1 MRIRAQLIRS
11 ASALALAG
19 LASPALAQE
28 AAADPQ
34 GTTQDAE
41 PDQEDDI
48 VVTGIRESLRASIE
62 AKRELGVISEVIT
75 AQDIGKFP
83 DKNVAEALQRVP
95 GIVINR
101 EFGEGERVSLRGT
114 APNLT
119 KTLVNGHAI
128 ATADWF
134 ILEQLAATR
143 SFNYLTLPSEIVGQ
157 LEVYKTPQADVEE
170 GGIGG
175 TINVNTRN
183 PLDLDRLTVS
193 ASAQMVYSELRDSW
207 DPQASGLVSIRNDD
221 ATVGLVLGGVYQK
234 RDIRRDGVEVL
245 GYNQYAVPATI
256 PDPNGVPDANGVV
269 PSIPN
274 PSFNP
279 AYVGSVFPALIGSA
293 LFQQERERWGINAG
307 LQLRSDTLEANF
319 TALYSKF
326 GADNFNQN
334 YLAWG
339 SNALGG
345 GGALSDGTV
354 RDGAIVSGRIDSIPG
369 GRAVVYD
376 AIDRS
381 AFAKTWS
388 QDLDLKWTPNDG
400 GALHFKIGYT
410 EAHGDTES
418 QPFYEGGAPGG
429 FTFDLTGRSPQV
441 SFIGVDPTDP
451 ADLVFDF
458 GSLHQITNTDK
469 EFYLYADYEQELDLG
484 PLNAI
489 KVGGKYTDHDRET
502 VFLATTYGDFFLP
515 LLANGCGGPCDSTD
529 FAGPLTP
536 DDFAENIAE
545 SGTLTRFWQV
555 DRRRLQQIYNGLP
568 ASVRARIPNPPENF
582 RIKEKTYGGYGMV
595 KFGGE
600 RWRGNAGLR
609 VVRTEQTSTGN
620 LIGVPATTP
629 GAVTGNVFGVYLPVT
644 TERAYTDW
652 LPSANLSFD
661 LTPTLLLRLGAGRTV
676 ARPDYT
682 DIVPRISLNPGSLTA
697 AGGNPLVRPYRA
709 DQADLS
715 LEWYPDRDTI
725 VAAAVYYK
733 DVKSYI
739 TDAITQER
747 FPVQTAT
754 PNTSRCTLLNA
765 TDNLYDCLFDV
776 NRRANGPGGA
786 NKGFEFQVSRTLFGG
801 FGVLANYT
809 YSDADVDGGVGEVPG
824 NSKHS
829 VNATGYFEN
838 DLLSARLSYN
848 YRSRFFI
855 TFDRAAPL
863 NQRATESLDGQF
875 AVNVTRNVALTA
887 EAINLTN
894 EKIEQY
900 SGTTDRPRGIYDNG
914 RQFYLGARF
923 RF

>member
-1 MRIRAQLIRS
+1 MRIRRHLIRS
-11 ASALALAG
+11 ASVLALAA
-19 LASPALAQE
+19 LTAPAHAQTS
-28 AAADPQ
+28 AADPQ
-34 GTTQDAE
+34 GTSQDAE
-41 PDQEDDI
+41 PTQDDDI
-48 VVTGIRESLRASIE
+48 VVTGIRESLRASIA
-62 AKRELGVISEVIT
+62 AKRNSGVISEVIT
-75 AQDIGKFP
+75 AEDIGKFP

-134 ILEQLAATR
+134 VLEQLAATR

-157 LEVYKTPQADVEE
+157 LDVYKSPQADVEE

-183 PLDLDRLTVS
+183 PLDLPTFS
-193 ASAQMVYSELRDSW
+193 FSGSAQVVYSELRKSW
-207 DPQASGLVSIRNDD
+207 DPQASGLVSFRNEEE
-221 ATVGLVLGGVYQK
+221 TVGFLLGGVYQK

-245 GYNQYAVPATI
+245 GYQPVTVAGGTAQ
-256 PDPNGVPDANGVV
+256 V
-269 PSIPN
+269 PS
-274 PSFNP
+274 
-279 AYVGSVFPALIGSA
+279 LIGSA
-293 LFQQERERWGINAG
+293 LFQQERERWGVNAG
-307 LQLRSDTLEANF
+307 LQLRRDSLEVNV
-319 TALYSKF
+319 TGLYSRF

-334 YLAWG
+334 FLAWG

-345 GGALSDGTV
+345 GGTLTNATVRNGTV
-354 RDGAIVSGRIDSIPG
+354 VSGRIDSIAG

-376 AIDRS
+376 AIDRT
-381 AFAKTWS
+381 AYAETWNQDVDVKFAPWENGS
-388 QDLDLKWTPNDG
+388 
-400 GALHFKIGYT
+400 LHFKIGYT

-441 SFIGVDPTDP
+441 SFIGIDPTRP

-469 EFYLYADYEQELDLG
+469 EFYVYGDFEQSLG
-484 PLNAI
+484 DGFLNSVKI
-489 KVGGKYTDHDRET
+489 GGKFTDHDRET
-502 VFLATTYGDFFLP
+502 TFLATTFGGFFLP

-536 DDFAENIAE
+536 GNFLGNVAAA
-545 SGTLTRFWQV
+545 GTLRRFWQV
-555 DRRRLQQIYNGLP
+555 DRTRLQQIYNGQP

-582 RIKEKTYGGYGMV
+582 TINEKTYGGYGMV
-595 KFGGE
+595 KFGGGGF
-600 RWRGNAGLR
+600 RGNVGVR
-609 VVRTEQTSTGN
+609 VIRTEQTSAGN
-620 LIGVPATTP
+620 LIGIPATTP
-629 GAVTGNVFGVYLPVT
+629 GAVTDNAFGVFLPVSQT
-644 TERAYTDW
+644 RRYTDV
-652 LPSANLSFD
+652 LPSANVAFD
-661 LTPTLLLRLGAGRTV
+661 LSRSLVLRLGAGETV

-697 AGGNPLVRPYRA
+697 AGGNPNVDPYRA
-709 DQADLS
+709 RQADVS
-715 LEWYPDRDTI
+715 LEWYPDRDTLFA
-725 VAAAVYYK
+725 VALYYK
-733 DVKSYI
+733 DIDSYI

-765 TDNLYDCLFDV
+765 TDNLYNCLFDV
-776 NRRANGPGGA
+776 NRRANGPGGE
-786 NKGFEFQVSRTLFGG
+786 NKGVEVQLSRALFAG

-809 YSDADVDGGVGEVPG
+809 YSDASIDDAPDGLDREVPG

-829 VNATGYFEN
+829 FNVTGFFEN

-848 YRSRFFI
+848 YRSSFFI

-863 NQRATESLDGQF
+863 NQRATESLDGQL
-875 AVNVTRNVALTA
+875 AVNVTPNVALTA

-894 EKIEQY
+894 EKIEQF
-900 SGTTDRPRGIYDNG
+900 SGTTDRPRAIYDNG
-914 RQFYLGARF
+914 RQFYFGARF

>member
-1 MRIRAQLIRS
+1 MRLRARLVRS
-11 ASALALAG
+11 VSVIALAG
-19 LASPALAQE
+19 LAHPALAQQ

-34 GTTQDAE
+34 GTTQDVE
-41 PDQEDDI
+41 VQEDVI
-48 VVTGIRESLRASIE
+48 VTGIRQSVRASIQ
-62 AKRELGVISEVIT
+62 AKRESGVISEVIT

-95 GIVINR
+95 GVVINR

-134 ILEQLAATR
+134 VLEQLSATR

-157 LEVYKTPQADVEE
+157 LEVYKSPQADVEE

-183 PLDLDRLTVS
+183 PLDLPKLSVS
-193 ASAQMVYSELRDSW
+193 GSAQMVYSELRGSW
-207 DPQASGLVSIRNDD
+207 DPQVSGLVSFRND
-221 ATVGLVLGGVYQK
+221 ASTVGLVLGAVYQK

-245 GYNQYAVPATI
+245 GYTPYAVPATI
-256 PDPNGVPDANGVV
+256 PGTPAGPVTL
-269 PSIPN
+269 PN
-274 PSFNP
+274 PAFDP
-279 AYVGSVFPALIGSA
+279 ALVGSSFPSLIGSA
-293 LFQQERERWGINAG
+293 LFQQERERYGFNVG
-307 LQLRSDTLEANF
+307 LQMRSDTLEANV
-319 TALYSKF
+319 TGLYSKF

-345 GGALSDGTV
+345 GGRLSGGVVQDGT
-354 RDGAIVSGRIDSIPG
+354 IVAGRIDSIPG

-376 AIDRS
+376 AIDRT
-381 AFAKTWS
+381 AFAETWN
-388 QDLDLKWTPNDG
+388 QDVDLKWTPRDG
-400 GALHFKIGYT
+400 TSVHFKVGYT

-429 FTFDLTGRSPQV
+429 FTFDLRGRTPQV

-451 ADLVFDF
+451 GDLDFDF
-458 GSLHQITNTDK
+458 ASLHQITNTDK
-469 EFYLYADYEQELDLG
+469 EFYVYADFEQELDLG

-489 KVGGKYTDHDRET
+489 KVGGKFTDHERET
-502 VFLATTYGDFFLP
+502 TFLATTYGGFFLP
-515 LLANGCGGPCDSTD
+515 LLANGCGGPCTSQF
-529 FAGPLTP
+529 FAGPSTP
-536 DDFAENIAE
+536 GDFLDNVAEP
-545 SGTLTRFWQV
+545 GTLSRFWQV
-555 DRRRLQQIYNGLP
+555 DRRKLQRTFAALP

-582 RIKEKTYGGYGMV
+582 FINEKTYGGYGMV
-595 KFGGE
+595 KFGGD
-600 RWRGNAGLR
+600 RWRGNAGVR
-609 VVRTEQTSTGN
+609 VVRTEQRTTGN
-620 LIGVPATTP
+620 LIGIPATTP
-629 GAVTGNVFGVYLPVT
+629 GAVTDNAFGVFLPVT
-644 TERAYTDW
+644 TERRYTDV
-652 LPSANLSFD
+652 LPSANVSFD
-661 LTPTLLLRLGAGRTV
+661 VTRDLVLRVGAAKAV

-697 AGGNPLVRPYRA
+697 AGGNPFVNPFRA
-709 DQADLS
+709 NQADVS

-725 VAAAVYYK
+725 VAAAVFYK
-733 DVKSYI
+733 DIKSYI
-739 TDAITQER
+739 NDRITQER
-747 FPVQTAT
+747 FPVQTST
-754 PNTSRCTLLNA
+754 PNTSRCTLINLQE
-765 TDNLYDCLFDV
+765 NLYDCLFDV
-776 NRRANGPGGA
+776 NRRANGPGGV
-786 NKGFEFQVSRTLFGG
+786 NKGVELQLSRALFGG

-809 YSDADVDGGVGEVPG
+809 YSDADVDGDVGEVPG
-824 NSKHS
+824 NSRHS
-829 VNATGYFEN
+829 FNATGYFEN
-838 DLLSARLSYN
+838 SLLSARLSYN
-848 YRSRFFI
+848 YRSKFFI

-894 EKIEQY
+894 EKIEQF
-900 SGTTDRPRGIYDNG
+900 SGTTDRPRAIYDNG